1 MGITKRFMTAVIVVF
16 LVAGNS
22 ACTTGRTPLPQTS
35 SPAIQASPSTGFGN
49 KAFPTKVTP
58 EHLWQAF
65 PTKVTPESTSLP
77 WHLWH
82 VDDVL
87 HRIYLQ
93 SSNNNNQCSTPYA
106 ATVKET
112 TTTVTITVHGSKKF
126 QGPCTAQLDT
136 IFGYVQLAS
145 PLGQRTILHAAT
157 SSF

>member
-1 MGITKRFMTAVIVVF
+1 MGITKRLITAVSVVF
-16 LVAGNS
+16 LVVGTS

-35 SPAIQASPSTGFGN
+35 SPAIQASPSPDFGN
-49 KAFPTKVTP
+49 KAF
-58 EHLWQAF
+58 L
-65 PTKVTPESTSLP
+65 TKVTPESTSLP

-106 ATVKET
+106 ATVEET
-112 TTTVTITVHGSKKF
+112 TTSVTITVHGSKKF
-126 QGPCTAQLDT
+126 QGPCTAQLVT

-157 SSF
+157 S